1 MKRLVVL
8 FCALFL
14 VAGCAGTNGYLPKHA
29 LTNPAEGIS
38 IPHPVEVEKSGVKAF
53 TTFTAIMSPDL
64 WTEVV
69 AGGGVYPILGR
80 SKEAKS
86 KEDLFKGYCYVA
98 DVNWWGDFFLQCMFA
113 KSKAELSNVKFVVF
127 NRDAG
132 WAYKLDGQET
142 IEEAPIEGKD
152 EKTFLYDASKFEKDE
167 KYQKEFF
174 EKFGMTLK
182 QSDEFFKSYLS
193 EKGIKPP
200 DDLTSVNEIIVG
212 SEGWEEYK
220 AKLTAQMP
228 HNYKMANGQIRS
240 GHLPIEAFKGIA
252 VEDPGFSS
260 PNRFAKRLAI
270 PLVFLPLAGPVG
282 LASYPIMIG
291 ASMASAAV
299 GAGVDDSWTGYYAR
313 AKIIRYQ
320 TAPSFRQI
328 TAIYKELL
336 KKRDERT
343 RQLEQELRNR

>member
-1 MKRLVVL
+1 MKKIVFL
-8 FCALFL
+8 FCMLSL
-14 VAGCAGTNGYLPKHA
+14 LAGCAGTNGYLPKHA

-38 IPHPVEVEKSGVKAF
+38 IPHPVEIEKSGVKAF
-53 TTFTAIMSPDL
+53 TTFTATMSPDL

-80 SKEAKS
+80 SEEAKS
-86 KEDLFKGYCYVA
+86 KEDLFKGYCYIA
-98 DVNWWGDFFLQCMFA
+98 DVNWWGDFLLQCMFA
-113 KSKAELSNVKFVVF
+113 KSKAELSDVKFVVF

-132 WAYKLDGQET
+132 WAYKLDGQEAVEMPAERT
-142 IEEAPIEGKD
+142 D
-152 EKTFLYDASKFEKDE
+152 EKTFLYDSSKFEKDDE
-167 KYQKEFF
+167 YRKEFF
-174 EKFGMTLK
+174 EKFGMTL
-182 QSDEFFKSYLS
+182 QESDEFFKSYLS

-200 DDLTSVNEIIVG
+200 DDLTSVSEMIVG

-220 AKLTAQMP
+220 AKLAVQLP

-299 GAGVDDSWTGYYAR
+299 GAGVDDSWAGYYAR

-320 TAPSFRQI
+320 TAPLFRQI